1 MKLVKNNPYFTSSN
15 YLINNKLSLSSGND
29 EQNKMN
35 IEVNKSNN
43 DIFINLN
50 EKKEKKC
57 ILGKNCPNFKKYMFL
72 KNELKGLITSI
83 NKIKK
88 INEVL
93 SKSLENKSK
102 LYKYLID
109 ENENLK
115 KELYIITKK
124 KYSNTPEKFKK
135 SDILELI
142 HKEKNGRTY
151 KVNSD
156 IFNNEKK
163 PIISP
168 VNLKLNNNTKLK
180 NIFINSI
187 ISNERN
193 KSNNDNSLKILILNH

>member
-29 EQNKMN
+29 EQSKMN
-35 IEVNKSNN
+35 IEINESNN
-43 DIFINLN
+43 NIFAKNLS

-57 ILGKNCPNFKKYMFL
+57 ILGKNCPNFKKYIFL

-115 KELYIITKK
+115 KELYTITKK
-124 KYSNTPEKFKK
+124 NILMVLTPQK
-135 SDILELI
+135 
-142 HKEKNGRTY
+142 
-151 KVNSD
+151 
-156 IFNNEKK
+156 
-163 PIISP
+163 
-168 VNLKLNNNTKLK
+168 NLKN
-180 NIFINSI
+180 
-187 ISNERN
+187 
-193 KSNNDNSLKILILNH
+193 LIY

>member
-29 EQNKMN
+29 EQSKMN

-43 DIFINLN
+43 DIFINNLN

-115 KELYIITKK
+115 KELYVITKK
-124 KYSNTPEKFKK
+124 YSNNFNTPEKFKK
-135 SDILELI
+135 SDILKLI
-142 HKEKNGRTY
+142 HKEKNARTY
-151 KVNSD
+151 KINSD
-156 IFNNEKK
+156 IFNNEK
-163 PIISP
+163 
-168 VNLKLNNNTKLK
+168 
-180 NIFINSI
+180 
-187 ISNERN
+187 
-193 KSNNDNSLKILILNH
+193 SL